1 MGIPSYFSYIIRKYP
16 SIVSKFGHTIDN
28 FYLDSN
34 SIIYDMVSKM
44 DKNCP
49 TFETTLMINVCN
61 KIDEYLSI
69 VQPKQVFIA
78 FDGIPPMAKIKQQ
91 RDRRYKS
98 WILQNM
104 SKKSDWNTIQITPG
118 TTFMNQLNAHLKQHF
133 KSYDQ
138 KYDFFKLS
146 TSEEYGE
153 GEHKLFEH
161 IRNHP
166 DLHKTKKTLI
176 YGLDSDLI
184 VLSLHHLE
192 YGDIKLLRESPAFMM
207 MGDDLHVLDVPILAD
222 GIKEIVGEDRLSD
235 YTFMTFLLGNDF
247 MPHFPALNLR
257 TRGFDT
263 LLHTYNARILPYE
276 TLVSG
281 DKIHWDVVQ
290 KLITGLA
297 EREHSAITSEY
308 HSRNRFIADTST
320 EEAQM
325 NNTPMIKREKELF
338 ICPIRTGWE
347 SRYYNTLVK
356 TTNLPVICKHYT
368 DMLEWNMT
376 YYTTGCVNWQIYYP
390 YMYPPLLNDLKHH
403 LPKTSQL
410 IHDDSRMNEVDV
422 LRYVLPTTYHSFIPN
437 EESKE
442 ELVPTLEW
450 SYCRY
455 IWESHV
461 CFI

>member
-16 SIVSKFGHTIDN
+16 TIVSKLNYRVDN

-34 SIIYDMVSKM
+34 SIIYDMVAKM
-44 DKNCP
+44 GTIQEDV
-49 TFETTLMINVCN
+49 LIQNVCD
-61 KIDEYLSI
+61 KIDEYLTL
-69 VQPKQVFIA
+69 VQPKCVYIA

-104 SKKSDWNTIQITPG
+104 TKQKEWNTIQITPG
-118 TTFMNQLNAHLKQHF
+118 TTFMNKLNTHLKQHF
-133 KSYDQ
+133 NVHNK

-146 TSEEYGE
+146 TSEDYGE
-153 GEHKLFEH
+153 GEHKLFQH
-161 IRNHP
+161 IRDHP
-166 DLHKTKKTLI
+166 DMHKKTKTLI

-184 VLSLHHLE
+184 VLGLNHLK
-192 YGDIKLLRESPAFMM
+192 YGEIKLLRESPAFMM
-207 MGDDLHVLDVPILAD
+207 VGDELHVLDVPKLAE
-222 GIKEIVGEDRLSD
+222 GIKEIVGEDRLAD
-235 YTFMTFLLGNDF
+235 YIFMTFFLGNDF

-257 TRGFDT
+257 TRGFD
-263 LLHTYNARILPYE
+263 LLLYTYNACILPYE
-276 TLVSG
+276 SLISKDT
-281 DKIHWDVVQ
+281 IQWDMVQ

-320 EEAQM
+320 EEAQH

-347 SRYYNTLVK
+347 NRYYNALLK
-356 TTNLPVICKHYT
+356 TANLPVICNHYMS
-368 DMLEWNMT
+368 MLEWNMT
-376 YYTTGCVNWQIYYP
+376 YYTKGCVNWQIYYP
-390 YMYPPLLNDLKHH
+390 YMYPPLLSDLKNYV
-403 LPKTSQL
+403 PKVSILEYNNT
-410 IHDDSRMNEVDV
+410 RMEEKDV
-422 LRYVLPTTYHSFIPN
+422 LRYVLPTMYHSFIPD
-437 EESKE
+437 EESRDE
-442 ELVPTLEW
+442 PVPTLEW

>member
-16 SIVSKFGHTIDN
+16 SIVSKFNHSVDN

-34 SIIYDMVSKM
+34 SIIYDMVAKM
-44 DKNCP
+44 KTVHED
-49 TFETTLMINVCN
+49 TLIQNVCL
-61 KIDEYLSI
+61 KIDEYLTL
-69 VQPKQVFIA
+69 VQPKRVYIA

-91 RDRRYKS
+91 RDRRYKG

-104 SKKSDWNTIQITPG
+104 SKKSEWNTIQITPG
-118 TTFMNQLNAHLKQHF
+118 TTFMNKLNAHLKQYF
-133 KSYDQ
+133 QAYDK
-138 KYDFFKLS
+138 KYEFFKLS

-166 DLHKTKKTLI
+166 ELHETTKTLI

-184 VLSLHHLE
+184 VLSLHHLS
-192 YGDIKLLRESPAFMM
+192 YGDIKLLRESPAFMVC
-207 MGDDLHVLDVPILAD
+207 DDALHVLDVPGLAD
-222 GIKEIVGEDRLSD
+222 GIKEIVGDRLPD
-235 YTFMTFLLGNDF
+235 YTFMTFFLGNDF

-263 LLHTYNARILPYE
+263 LLHTYNACVLPYE
-276 TLVSG
+276 TLVTN
-281 DKIHWDVVQ
+281 DTINWPIVQ
-290 KLITGLA
+290 KLIRGLA
-297 EREHSAITSEY
+297 EREHSLITSEY

-320 EEAQM
+320 EEAQH

-347 SRYYNTLVK
+347 NRYYNTLVK
-356 TTNLPVICKHYT
+356 TTKIPNICKYYT
-368 DMLEWNMT
+368 DMLEWNLR
-376 YYTTGCVNWQIYYP
+376 YYTTGCVNWSIYYP
-390 YMYPPLLNDLKHH
+390 YMYPPLLNDLKHY
-403 LPKTSQL
+403 LPTTSTLECDQT
-410 IHDDSRMNEVDV
+410 RMNEKDV
-422 LRYVLPTTYHSFIPN
+422 LRYVLPATYHSFIPD
-437 EESKE
+437 ESSKDE
-442 ELVPTLEW
+442 QPVPTLEW

>member
-1 MGIPSYFSYIIRKYP
+1 MGIPSYFSYIIKKYP
-16 SIVSKFGHTIDN
+16 SIVSKLNYRADN

-34 SIIYDMVSKM
+34 SIIYDMVAKM
-44 DKNCP
+44 GTVD
-49 TFETTLMINVCN
+49 ESILIQRVCQ
-61 KIDEYLSI
+61 KIDEYLTM
-69 VQPKQVFIA
+69 VQPKRVFIA

-104 SKKSDWNTIQITPG
+104 SKKSEWNTIQITPG
-118 TTFMNQLNAHLKQHF
+118 TTFMNKLNTHLKEHF
-133 KSYDQ
+133 QQYDK

-161 IRNHP
+161 IRNNP
-166 DLHKTKKTLI
+166 QLHKTTQTLI

-184 VLSLHHLE
+184 VLSLHHLQ
-192 YGDIKLLRESPAFMM
+192 YGTIQLLRESPAFMLS
-207 MGDDLHVLDVPILAD
+207 GDDMHVLDVPKLAE
-222 GIKEIVGEDRLSD
+222 GIKEIVGEDRMGD
-235 YTFMTFLLGNDF
+235 YIFMTFFLGNDF

-257 TRGFDT
+257 TRGFD
-263 LLHTYNARILPYE
+263 LLLYTYNACVLPYE
-276 TLVSG
+276 SLVTKDRINWG
-281 DKIHWDVVQ
+281 IVQ

-297 EREHSAITSEY
+297 EREHSAMTSEY

-320 EEAQM
+320 EEAQL

-347 SRYYNTLVK
+347 NRYYHTLLK
-356 TTNLPVICKHYT
+356 TTNLPIICKHFT
-368 DMLEWNMT
+368 DMLEWNML

-390 YMYPPLLNDLKHH
+390 YMYPPLLSDLKHYV
-403 LPKTSQL
+403 PKTSELEYNQT
-410 IHDDSRMNEVDV
+410 RMQEKDV
-422 LRYVLPTTYHSFIPN
+422 LRYVLPTVYHSFIPG
-437 EESKE
+437 EQEKD

-461 CFI
+461 CFV